1 MISNE
6 RYDFYCLLCYD
17 EYRQSR
23 WPYNRRSFDNHL
35 LRCNKIIM
43 SDNYDQ
49 INDEFLSL
57 PLPIVP
63 WHQVTSLKIVQP
75 FNSIHLHFLFSQ
87 TANLRI
93 LELHYRSEHA
103 TKINLILVHGHH
115 L

>member
-1 MISNE
+1 
-6 RYDFYCLLCYD
+6 
-17 EYRQSR
+17 
-23 WPYNRRSFDNHL
+23 
-35 LRCNKIIM
+35 M